1 LKFVPAP
8 GVMVIAPVE
17 MREGVETEVEDKSF
31 VAERVSVEKV
41 RSESSVNNP
50 PAPAKGTLVAVRA
63 WTVRAPK
70 LAAAEKRLVEE
81 AVVEK
86 RLVVVADVPVAF
98 TNVRFCKVVEPLSRR
113 FAKVPSP
120 VEVKWPPF
128 PVVKRRLV
136 LDAVVLKKLVVVA
149 LVVVDLVNSRVVPV
163 RLLSPVID
171 CELPVIAPPKVK
183 AGRVV
188 VQAGTDELLVTRTE
202 DAAVVSPWTV
212 FAPLE

>member
-1 LKFVPAP
+1 MKFVPAP

-70 LAAAEKRLVEE
+70 LAAAEKRW
-81 AVVEK
+81 
-86 RLVVVADVPVAF
+86 VVVADVPVAF

>member
-1 LKFVPAP
+1 MKFVPAP

-63 WTVRAPK
+63 WTVRAP
-70 LAAAEKRLVEE
+70 RLVEE